1 MKLNLIL
8 LPHLLPAIRKVSGSS
23 LVSKTMAQRSQNVL
37 VYSIRVS
44 QCSVVTRLRRGGTFN
59 DSFIANFPQI
69 APVKEF
75 GKSVENWQSYVNG
88 YELAVLLFWNTVH
101 TSGMVNSSPLNIPL
115 LMTWWI
121 DTISRIM
128 DFIYPVLY
136 CTFLEIIFCSFFCN
150 LVVMLLLK

>member
-44 QCSVVTRLRRGGTFN
+44 QGSVVTRLRRGGTFN

-75 GKSVENWQSYVNG
+75 GKSVEN
-88 YELAVLLFWNTVH
+88 
-101 TSGMVNSSPLNIPL
+101 
-115 LMTWWI
+115 
-121 DTISRIM
+121 
-128 DFIYPVLY
+128 
-136 CTFLEIIFCSFFCN
+136 
-150 LVVMLLLK
+150 